1 MEFRFSEDQQAISD
15 AAEPVFGDLC
25 SDETINDLNAGDK
38 PLHTELWQQLAE
50 SGMLGLVVD
59 EEYGGLGMTLVELC
73 LIVELQG
80 RYVAPVPLI
89 PTLIECAMPLGRS
102 DNVLLKEQILPS
114 VVSGELL
121 LSPVRPAYGYVVINT
136 LRASASGGGWTVNGV
151 SGLVPYASVAGGF
164 VVSAPTDDGDLVL
177 FYCAADADGIAVTA
191 QRTTSG
197 ELAGR
202 LTFDAHTVSTEQV
215 LATGSAA
222 RDIAEKQKQDACIG
236 LAALQVGVLSEGL
249 KRTAEYVSQRKQ
261 FGRPLGAFQ
270 AVSQQAANAYMSIE
284 SLRGVY
290 WRALDDIE
298 HDKDAGLSAR
308 VAKFWVGEAGH
319 IAAHTIL
326 HLHGGIGQDI
336 GYPVHRFFLWG
347 KHNERYHGTP
357 EESAVDVGTLIA
369 ADATRVINVNTA
381 LVNGE

>member
-1 MEFRFSEDQQAISD
+1 MEFRFNEEQQAISD
-15 AAEPVFGDLC
+15 AAEPVFVDLC
-25 SDETINDLNAGDK
+25 SDETIKNLGAGDQ
-38 PLHTELWQQLAE
+38 PWHTELWRQLAE
-50 SGMLGLVVD
+50 SGMHGLVVD

-73 LIVELQG
+73 LILELQG
-80 RYVAPVPLI
+80 RFVAPVPLL
-89 PTLIECAMPLGRS
+89 PTLVECAIPLGRS
-102 DNVLLKEQILPS
+102 ANAALKERVLPA
-114 VVSGELL
+114 VVSGELI
-121 LSPVRPAYGYVVINT
+121 LSPVRPAYGYVVT
-136 LRASASGGGWTVNGV
+136 DALRATAAGDGWTVNGS
-151 SGLVPYASVAGGF
+151 SGLVPYAGVANGF
-164 VVSAPTDDGDLVL
+164 VVSVPADDGELVM
-177 FYCAADADGIAVTA
+177 FYCPADADGIAVSE

-197 ELAGR
+197 ELAGY
-202 LTFDAHTVSTEQV
+202 LTFDAHTVSEDRV
-215 LATGSAA
+215 LATGDAA
-222 RDIAEKQKQDACIG
+222 RDIAEKQKQDACVG

-298 HDKDAGLSAR
+298 HGKDAALSAR

-347 KHNERYHGTP
+347 KHNERYLGTP
-357 EESAVDVGTLIA
+357 DEAALNVGTLIA
-369 ADATRVINVNTA
+369 ADAKAIINVDTA
-381 LVNGE
+381 

>member
-1 MEFRFSEDQQAISD
+1 MEFRFNEEQQAIAD
-15 AAEPVFGDLC
+15 AAEPVFTDLC
-25 SDETINDLNAGDK
+25 SDETIKDLNAGDK

-50 SGMLGLVVD
+50 SGMHGLVID
-59 EEYGGLGMTLVELC
+59 EDYGGLGMTLVELC
-73 LIVELQG
+73 LILELQG
-80 RYVAPVPLI
+80 RFVAPVPLI
-89 PTLIECAMPLGRS
+89 PTLVECAMPLGRS
-102 DNVLLKEQILPS
+102 DNAALKEKVLPD
-114 VVSGELL
+114 VVSGELI
-121 LSPVRPAYGYVVINT
+121 LSPVRPAGGYVVSDA
-136 LRASASGGGWTVNGV
+136 LRATQVGDGWTVNGV
-151 SGLVPYASVAGGF
+151 SGLVPYGGVADGF
-164 VVSAPTDDGDLVL
+164 VVSAPTDDGDLVI

-197 ELAGR
+197 ELAGYV
-202 LTFDAHTVSTEQV
+202 TFDTHTASSEQV
-215 LATGSAA
+215 LATGAAA
-222 RDIAEKQKQDACIG
+222 RDMAEKQKQDACIG

-298 HDKDAGLSAR
+298 HDKDAALSAR

-336 GYPVHRFFLWG
+336 AYPVHRFFLWG
-347 KHNERYHGTP
+347 KHNERYLGTP
-357 EESAVDVGTLIA
+357 EEIAVDVGTLIA
-369 ADATRVINVNTA
+369 ADAETVINVNT
-381 LVNGE
+381 V